1 MGSDRV
7 KRGATPPA
15 DPAREGG
22 WTPVAT
28 SQQFPRPRAPEPV
41 LITEAAPSQAEQHA
55 ARKKR
60 YAITMGIRGVC
71 IVLAAVFHQILW
83 LMLLFAVLGTVLP
96 WIAVVMANDGP
107 PKKRVDPNRYDARP
121 DRQLEARSAPVIDG

>member
-1 MGSDRV
+1 M
-7 KRGATPPA
+7 
-15 DPAREGG
+15 
-22 WTPVAT
+22 PVAS
-28 SQQFPRPRAPEPV
+28 SQQFPRPRRPEPV
-41 LITEAAPSQAEQHA
+41 LITEAQPSLAEQHA

-60 YAITMGIRGVC
+60 YAITMAIRAVC
-71 IVLAAVFHQILW
+71 VILAALTYQIVW

-121 DRQLEARSAPVIDG
+121 DRQLETRSAPVIDG